1 VHAKQADAAKGRE
14 VLSFFDWC
22 YKNGDRAAESLDYVP
37 LPASVKDL
45 IRASWKKVVGPDGK
59 PVYR

>member
-1 VHAKQADAAKGRE
+1 VHAKQTDAAKGKD

-22 YKNGDRAAESLDYVP
+22 YKNGDAAAVQLDYVP

-45 IRASWKKVVGPDGK
+45 IRKSWAKVTGPNGK
-59 PVYR
+59 PVYP